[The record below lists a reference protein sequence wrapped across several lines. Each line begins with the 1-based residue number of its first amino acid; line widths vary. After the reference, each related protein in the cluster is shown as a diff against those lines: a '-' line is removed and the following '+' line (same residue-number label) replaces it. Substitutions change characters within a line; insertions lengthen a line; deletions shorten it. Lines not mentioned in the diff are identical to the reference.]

1 MIAKIAK
8 RKIAPAPLSPAERCE
23 LLIEDLARAEE
34 AADQFI
40 NEWIADN
47 AVGGVPVGVQR
58 QCLLDTNPFVKD
70 GYSYSHALQLLRRKH
85 IRD

>member
-1 MIAKIAK
+1 MAKKAISLAKVFPTPGERADRLIA
-8 RKIAPAPLSPAERCE
+8 
-23 LLIEDLARAEE
+23 DLARIESE
-34 AADQFI
+34 ADEFI
-40 NEWIADN
+40 NDWIADN